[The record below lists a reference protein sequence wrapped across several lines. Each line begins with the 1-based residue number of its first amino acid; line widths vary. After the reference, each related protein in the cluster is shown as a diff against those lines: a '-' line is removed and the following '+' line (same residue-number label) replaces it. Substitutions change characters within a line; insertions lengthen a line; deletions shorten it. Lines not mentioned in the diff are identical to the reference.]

1 MMSFMRCKKLKARG
15 ANNSTVRGNQ
25 MLRSK
30 VKGHFISETKV
41 KNLKGQYNDAGSALI
56 QLHTD
61 CIGL

>member
-1 MMSFMRCKKLKARG
+1 MMSFMRCKKLKAR

-56 QLHTD
+56 QLHID

>member
-1 MMSFMRCKKLKARG
+1 MMSFMRCKKLKAR

-41 KNLKGQYNDAGSALI
+41 KNLKGQHNDAGSALI
-56 QLHTD
+56 QLHID

>member
-1 MMSFMRCKKLKARG
+1 
-15 ANNSTVRGNQ
+15 

-41 KNLKGQYNDAGSALI
+41 KNLKGQYNDTGSALI
-56 QLHTD
+56 QLHID